1 MYLIFNKNGHWET
14 TIPERPQSVAEGYF
28 MLEGESLEQTYA
40 YSDGRQIWQTD
51 IAPPSQ
57 YHRLEDGQWILP
69 KDRQPHLLADAK
81 AAKLHRLNEAAQ
93 AFIHNAVGLDNVPD
107 FEFASWS
114 IQAAEAKAWAAE
126 PSAPTPVL
134 DQIAASRG
142 IPAATLKA
150 AALRK
155 TLAYERLS
163 AHIAGQRQALQSK
176 IAAAETQ
183 TALDAIEITFT
194 APEAEVD

>member
-14 TIPERPQSVAEGYF
+14 TISERPQSVAEGYF

-81 AAKLHRLNEAAQ
+81 AAKLHRLNDAAQ
-93 AFIHNAVGLDNVPD
+93 AFIHDAAGLDNVPD

-155 TLAYERLS
+155 TLAYEHLS

-176 IAAAETQ
+176 IDAAETQ

>member
-28 MLEGESLEQTYA
+28 MLESESLEQTYA

-93 AFIHNAVGLDNVPD
+93 AFIHNAAGLDNVPD

-142 IPAATLKA
+142 ITAATLKA

-155 TLAYERLS
+155 TLAYEHLS
-163 AHIAGQRQALQSK
+163 AHIAGQRQAMQSK
-176 IAAAETQ
+176 IETAKTQAE
-183 TALDAIEITFT
+183 LDKIVITFT
-194 APEAEVD
+194 TPEAV

>member
-93 AFIHNAVGLDNVPD
+93 AFIHNAARLDNVPD

-155 TLAYERLS
+155 TLAYEHLS

-176 IAAAETQ
+176 IDAAETQ

>member
-57 YHRLEDGQWILP
+57 YHRLEEGQWILP

-93 AFIHNAVGLDNVPD
+93 AFIHNAAGLDNVPD

-155 TLAYERLS
+155 TLAYEHLS

-176 IAAAETQ
+176 IDAAETQ
-183 TALDAIEITFT
+183 TALDAIEIAFT
-194 APEAEVD
+194 APEAEAD

>member
-81 AAKLHRLNEAAQ
+81 AAKLHRLNDAAQ
-93 AFIHNAVGLDNVPD
+93 AFIHDAAGLDNVPD

-183 TALDAIEITFT
+183 TALDAIEIAFT

>member
-28 MLEGESLEQTYA
+28 MLEGESLKQTYA

-81 AAKLHRLNEAAQ
+81 AAKLHRLNDAAQ
-93 AFIHNAVGLDNVPD
+93 AFIHDAAGLDNVPD

-176 IAAAETQ
+176 IAAAKTQ

>member
-81 AAKLHRLNEAAQ
+81 AAKLHRLNDAAQ
-93 AFIHNAVGLDNVPD
+93 AFIHDAAGLDNVPD
-107 FEFASWS
+107 FEFASWA

-155 TLAYERLS
+155 TLAYEHLS

-176 IAAAETQ
+176 IDAAETQ
-183 TALDAIEITFT
+183 TALDAIEIAFT
-194 APEAEVD
+194 APEAD

>member
-93 AFIHNAVGLDNVPD
+93 AFIHNAAGLDNVPD

-176 IAAAETQ
+176 IAAAKTQ

>member
-14 TIPERPQSVAEGYF
+14 TISERPQSVAEGYF

-93 AFIHNAVGLDNVPD
+93 AFIHNAAGLDNVPD

-114 IQAAEAKAWAAE
+114 IQAAEAKAWATE

-155 TLAYERLS
+155 TLAYEHLS

-176 IAAAETQ
+176 IDGAETQ
-183 TALDAIEITFT
+183 TALDAIEIAFT
-194 APEAEVD
+194 APEAV

>member
-28 MLEGESLEQTYA
+28 MLEGESLKQTYA

-93 AFIHNAVGLDNVPD
+93 AFIHNAAGLDNVPD

>member
-81 AAKLHRLNEAAQ
+81 AAKLHRLNDAAQ
-93 AFIHNAVGLDNVPD
+93 AFIHNAAGLDNVPD

-155 TLAYERLS
+155 TLAYEHLS

-176 IAAAETQ
+176 IDAAETQ
-183 TALDAIEITFT
+183 TALDAIEIAFT
-194 APEAEVD
+194 APEAD

>member
-1 MYLIFNKNGHWET
+1 M
-14 TIPERPQSVAEGYF
+14 
-28 MLEGESLEQTYA
+28 
-40 YSDGRQIWQTD
+40 
-51 IAPPSQ
+51 
-57 YHRLEDGQWILP
+57 
-69 KDRQPHLLADAK
+69 
-81 AAKLHRLNEAAQ
+81 
-93 AFIHNAVGLDNVPD
+93 PD
-107 FEFASWS
+107 FEVQTWT
-114 IQAAEAKAWAAE
+114 IQAAEAKAYAADNT
-126 PSAPTPVL
+126 ADTPVL

-142 IPAATLKA
+142 IDADKLKA

>member
-93 AFIHNAVGLDNVPD
+93 AFIHNAAGLDNVPD

>member
-81 AAKLHRLNEAAQ
+81 AAKLHRLNDAAQ
-93 AFIHNAVGLDNVPD
+93 AFIHDAAGLDNVPD

-134 DQIAASRG
+134 DKIAASRG

-155 TLAYERLS
+155 TLAYEHLS

-176 IAAAETQ
+176 IDAAETQ
-183 TALDAIEITFT
+183 TALDAIEIAFT
-194 APEAEVD
+194 APEAD